1 MRAIAELGKRH
12 QIVIL
17 FETQLNLAL
26 ADALYVP
33 GCDVVGDPA
42 ICEFVR
48 NVILGRCLMAHHLSK
63 TSELL
68 TYATADFFYPP
79 SFEGVLGEEVI
90 RCGVCRY
97 PVVPLSKIV
106 VRSCACP
113 RLKRTKLEPKCEAL
127 EAFNDSSE
135 QNEDSEVPAD
145 VQMYSDEDFYDAP
158 AGDSDVSV

>member
-1 MRAIAELGKRH
+1 
-12 QIVIL
+12 
-17 FETQLNLAL
+17 
-26 ADALYVP
+26 
-33 GCDVVGDPA
+33 
-42 ICEFVR
+42 
-48 NVILGRCLMAHHLSK
+48 MAHHLSK

-97 PVVPLSKIV
+97 PVVPLSRIV

-113 RLKRTKLEPKCEAL
+113 RLKRAKLVPKCEAL
-127 EAFNDSSE
+127 VAFNDSSE
-135 QNEDSEVPAD
+135 QKGALEVPAD

-158 AGDSDVSV
+158 ADAEDSGMMLEDSLDCLP